1 MNELNLTYTQYI
13 VMLVLWE
20 TDPITEKEMG
30 KKLYLDSGTLTPV
43 LKSLETKKYIVR
55 SRSKEDER
63 VVIVNLTKEGAA
75 LKDKAVGI
83 PEQLGNGIP
92 MDKEDQKVEKTRRK
106 SEAQMKA
113 SKAVIAMYEA
123 EELKGTMHRAED
135 VKAMTEDL
143 VYTIRGALMALPGR
157 LAVDVAACDS
167 PSEASEVIRKEVYQV
182 MRELAGYRYD
192 PKKYEERVRERR
204 DWTGYVDDED

>member
-1 MNELNLTYTQYI
+1 MAKNYDSLKLDKQLCFPLYAASRVVNTELNLTYTQYI

-92 MDKEDQKVEKTRRK
+92 MDKEDQAALHALLYRLLG
-106 SEAQMKA
+106 SM
-113 SKAVIAMYEA
+113 
-123 EELKGTMHRAED
+123 EEE
-135 VKAMTEDL
+135 
-143 VYTIRGALMALPGR
+143 
-157 LAVDVAACDS
+157 
-167 PSEASEVIRKEVYQV
+167 Q
-182 MRELAGYRYD
+182 
-192 PKKYEERVRERR
+192 
-204 DWTGYVDDED
+204 